1 MFSEHLLS
9 KIQSLRIANNTEGKK
24 KYLYIFELF
33 VVGITYIIFVVFWK
47 LFFEPD
53 VVIIPD
59 FYFLGLLNIF
69 LWSFFYKFTIIA
81 KVPRT
86 QRYLQILFQFVKVAF
101 ISLITLMLFRYLFG
115 LRSVSVLFILMYA
128 GFNLFV
134 IFHIRV
140 ISYSIFKTY
149 RGRGQD
155 LHHVIVMADWYSE
168 ALIRKILDEKEWG
181 FKISKVI
188 TNSNLI
194 RKKFGDSIEIL
205 PENGNIK
212 QIMDNEVIDEIIYC
226 KGNINEEEIREL
238 SRACNE
244 VGVIFRLQSGLS
256 PLEDFHFKLRTL
268 NNSAQLDL
276 VDIPSNNISL
286 FFKQVSDIYFSFT
299 MLILLAPVFFFIGL
313 LIRLDSKGPVFFLQ
327 ERVGLRGRR
336 FKLIKFRTMITNAE
350 KLLDQ
355 LKEKNEADGPVFK
368 IKSDP
373 RITRIGAIL
382 RKTGLD
388 ELPQLYN
395 VFIGDMSLIGPRPPL
410 PSEVEKYE
418 RWQLR
423 RLSVKPGITCTW
435 QIVPNRNEVKF
446 ENWMRLDLQYID
458 NWNLLKDMSLFVR
471 TVKTFFTAPGH

>member
-1 MFSEHLLS
+1 MFLKNLLS
-9 KIQSLRIANNTEGKK
+9 QIQSLQIANNKEGKK
-24 KYLYIFELF
+24 KYLYILELII
-33 VVGITYIIFVVFWK
+33 VGITYVIFVALWKVFI
-47 LFFEPD
+47 EPD

-59 FYFLGLLNIF
+59 FYYLGLLNIF
-69 LWSFFYKFTIIA
+69 LWSLFYKFTVIV

-115 LRSVSVLFILMYA
+115 LRSVSVIFILLYA

-155 LHHVIVMADWYSE
+155 LHHVIVIADWYSE
-168 ALIRKILDEKEWG
+168 AFIQKILDEKEWG

-188 TNSNLI
+188 TSSKLI
-194 RKKFGDSIEIL
+194 MKKFGESLEIL
-205 PENGNIK
+205 PKNVNIK

-226 KGNINEEEIREL
+226 KGNIKEEEILEL

-244 VGVIFRLQSGLS
+244 VGVLFRLQSSLS
-256 PLEDFHFKLRTL
+256 PLEDFQFRLRTL
-268 NNSAQLDL
+268 NNSGQPDL
-276 VDIPSNNISL
+276 VDQPSNSISL
-286 FFKQVSDIYFSFT
+286 FFKQLSDIYFSFT
-299 MLILLAPVFFFIGL
+299 MLILLSPLFLFIGL
-313 LIRLDSKGPVFFLQ
+313 LIKMDSKGPVFFLQ

-355 LKEKNEADGPVFK
+355 LMEKNEADGPVFK

-373 RITRIGAIL
+373 RITPIGKIL

-423 RLSVKPGITCTW
+423 RLSVRPGITCTW
-435 QIVPNRNEVKF
+435 QIVPNRNDVKF
-446 ENWMRLDLQYID
+446 EKWMRLDLQYID
-458 NWNLLKDMSLFVR
+458 NWNLMKDMNLFVR